1 MIPLTNNRLI
11 LNWHRIFSVKELK
24 SYLEKKFRV
33 SLNDIFEIR
42 PLLEQ
47 YPNLRIA
54 IRHSDTFLKDEELE
68 ERNSI
73 ISFFECCWDVKLT
86 WKH

>member
-1 MIPLTNNRLI
+1 
-11 LNWHRIFSVKELK
+11 VKELE

-33 SLNDIFEIR
+33 SLNDIFEIK

-54 IRHSDTFLKDEELE
+54 IWHSDTFLKDEDLK

-73 ISFFECCWDVKLT
+73 ISFFECC
-86 WKH
+86 

>member
-1 MIPLTNNRLI
+1 M
-11 LNWHRIFSVKELK
+11 KELK

-54 IRHSDTFLKDEELE
+54 IWHSDTFLKDEDLK

-73 ISFFECCWDVKLT
+73 ISFFECC
-86 WKH
+86 